1 MSFQERLLQVLISPE
16 MTEKVNNISG
26 YNQYSFKVCTTATKF
41 EIKKAI
47 EMLFKVKVKNVNV
60 LNRKGKEKRRGNIKG
75 TRKVLRRA
83 YVTLCDGHSIDLID
97 K

>member
-1 MSFQERLLQVLISPE
+1 
-16 MTEKVNNISG
+16 
-26 YNQYSFKVCTTATKF
+26 
-41 EIKKAI
+41 
-47 EMLFKVKVKNVNV
+47 MLFKVKVKNVNV